1 MERSE
6 KPLIDVN
13 PAALHSLTKLP
24 DHVVADLLKMLRI
37 GHVRGLLSL
46 LDDIS
51 SSNPDYSSSCA
62 QFRQLVMRFDLEKM
76 EIALQQQM
84 EG

>member
-1 MERSE
+1 
-6 KPLIDVN
+6 
-13 PAALHSLTKLP
+13 
-24 DHVVADLLKMLRI
+24 MLRI

-51 SSNPDYSSSCA
+51 TSNPDYSSSCA

-76 EIALQQQM
+76 ELALQRQM
-84 EG
+84 EVP